1 MTRTA
6 ANNLDQIAE
15 GRKEGDS
22 RKEGGGSEAA
32 AVSSSIFREGRE
44 VVKFNLVSIDGVSP
58 RPRLPAWDRGMA
70 ALLGVELKK

>member
-15 GRKEGDS
+15 GRKEGDG

-44 VVKFNLVSIDGVSP
+44 VVKFNLVSIDGVSLI
-58 RPRLPAWDRGMA
+58 PRLPVRKDGCSARGS
-70 ALLGVELKK
+70 V